1 MQRFPDPRKLSKSYI
16 EQREAERTGRDK
28 DRWSKMQKEFRSNL
42 ERDIRAEIE
51 RHERASDEKERRQE
65 ISASMKENEPGGSS
79 GSGARR
85 APKVGI
91 KRPFAPNS
99 TRTTPSYQS
108 CRSSPFEVG

>member
-51 RHERASDEKERRQE
+51 RHERESDEKEHRQE
-65 ISASMKENEPGGSS
+65 TSASMKEKRAWWQFWKRSK
-79 GSGARR
+79 ARTE
-85 APKVGI
+85 GWD
-91 KRPFAPNS
+91 
-99 TRTTPSYQS
+99 
-108 CRSSPFEVG
+108 